1 MYLRINDIPVQN
13 GDFGDN
19 FIKPE
24 PGNSYSACLHRQK
37 STSNNYEM
45 VKRGTIGI
53 RTGSK
58 AQECI
63 ENLMFGFG
71 RIDFL
76 ETDGK
81 LLACFRDSKVLIST
95 YLVINDKTFNDLL
108 SSDLFG

>member
-1 MYLRINDIPVQN
+1 MYLRINDIPVLN

-19 FIKPE
+19 FVKSE

-37 STSNNYEM
+37 STSDNYEM

-81 LLACFRDSKVLIST
+81 LLACFRDSKVPIST
-95 YLVINDKTFNDLL
+95 YLVINDKTFNDIL